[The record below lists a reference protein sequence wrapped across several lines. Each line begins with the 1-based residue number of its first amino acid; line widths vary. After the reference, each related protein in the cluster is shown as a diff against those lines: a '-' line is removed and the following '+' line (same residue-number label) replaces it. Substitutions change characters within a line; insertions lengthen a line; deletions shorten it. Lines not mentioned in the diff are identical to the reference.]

1 MRISRLRALS
11 LAALVAVSAAV
22 PLAAL
27 ANDYTDIWW
36 AGEAESGWGVNFV
49 QNENIVFATFYI
61 YDVNRQPTWYSAA
74 MTVTGSGSYA
84 GPLYQTSGSFFGNAW
99 NPAEHPPATLVGS
112 STFTPSS
119 ATAGTLSYTVTNV
132 PGKGTIVVNKPI
144 VRYAFQTI
152 LLGGNYAGI
161 LSTTFSKCTTSA
173 NNGTSVYDIDPQVT
187 QSLNGQL
194 QILVNYTAGGSC
206 TLTGASVQQ
215 GQLFSIPTAS
225 YTCTFGANTTATVY
239 EVKATSLGI
248 EGRWVALGVD
258 DGKGGTCRQDASFSA
273 LLR

>member
-1 MRISRLRALS
+1 MRLSNRRALII
-11 LAALVAVSAAV
+11 AALVAVSAAV
-22 PLAAL
+22 PLAAR

-36 AGEAESGWGVNFV
+36 AGQAESGWGVNFV
-49 QNENIVFATFYI
+49 QNENIVFATFYL
-61 YDVNRQPTWYSAA
+61 YDVNRQPIWYSAA
-74 MTVTGSGSYA
+74 MQATGSGSYA
-84 GPLYQTSGSFFGNAW
+84 APLYQTSGSFFGNPW
-99 NPAEHPPATLVGS
+99 NPAEHPDPTLVGS

-119 ATAGTLSYTVTNV
+119 ATTGTLSYTVNNI
-132 PGKGTIVVNKPI
+132 PGKGTIVVNKSI
-144 VRYAFQTI
+144 VRYAFLPI
-152 LLGGNYAGI
+152 LLGGTYAGI
-161 LSTTFSKCTTSA
+161 LSTTFSNCTTSG

-187 QSLNGQL
+187 QSVNGQL

-248 EGRWVALGVD
+248 EGRYVALSVG
-258 DGKGGTCRQDASFSA
+258 DGAGGTCRQDASFSA

>member
-1 MRISRLRALS
+1 MRLNNLRALS
-11 LAALVAVSAAV
+11 LAALVAVATAFASGAR
-22 PLAAL
+22 

-49 QNENIVFATFYI
+49 QNENIVFATFYV

-74 MTVTGSGSYA
+74 MTATGSGSYA

-99 NPAEHPPATLVGS
+99 NPAEHPAATLVGS

-119 ATAGTLSYTVTNV
+119 ATTGALSYTVTNV
-132 PGKGTIVVNKPI
+132 PGKGTIVVNKSI

-152 LLGGNYAGI
+152 LLGGTYSGI
-161 LSTTFSKCTTSA
+161 LSTTFSSCMTSG
-173 NNGTSVYDIDPQVT
+173 NNGTNVYDIDPQVT

-206 TLTGASVQQ
+206 TLIGPSVQQ
-215 GQLFSIPTAS
+215 GQLFSIPNAS

-248 EGRWVALGVD
+248 EGRWVALTVG
-258 DGKGGTCRQDASFSA
+258 DGKGGSCRQDASFSA